1 MTKKDHLNRPI
12 FKLNSFKNKSDE
24 PVDSPDTS
32 SLAMDNTIEKA
43 DGDNL
48 NKGIK
53 LDPKDN
59 DNAHATKKI
68 IPKSTK
74 QKKILLAPIEYQE
87 VLAYMQKHFPN
98 AFPYNLDPLP
108 LAIGIHNQI
117 FSIPDL
123 PFSKMKIRKFLKIY
137 VSKRDYRKEL
147 IVDNSRFN
155 LDGTIA
161 SKILPEETNWLI
173 WKEVRAGRRAEL
185 KAKHD
190 NFVKKVMES
199 PVAASEFLE
208 EFLPG
213 EYRDMLDLT
222 TLKVEK
228 ETYVDD
234 SLKSRLSDI
243 VYSVQTKPNDVG
255 KTDTTFVYA
264 LVEHQSSPD
273 YWIAFRL
280 MKYSLLLLERHIE
293 KRNKLPV
300 ILPLV
305 LYNGKKKYN
314 VPMNLWEL
322 FTYPILAKKAMA
334 DDYHLIDLNDMSDS
348 DIDYEKHLSFVLYTL
363 KHIHDRDTLK
373 MLEKAMQKCTKA
385 LIIDKGKDYVHTK
398 LILWYTDSKVPA
410 ENKQMLEQLIIDNLP
425 KEDTDNIMKTI
436 ADTYIEEGF
445 NKGIL
450 QGVEQGKNEGIAIG
464 AEKRS
469 LEIACRMLQ
478 EKTDI
483 KFISSVTGLS
493 TDEILKIQNKM

>member
-1 MTKKDHLNRPI
+1 MNEKDHLNRTI
-12 FKLNSFKNKSDE
+12 LKLNSFKNKSDE
-24 PVDSPDTS
+24 PADSVDITFTTKNNKID
-32 SLAMDNTIEKA
+32 KA
-43 DGDNL
+43 DGDKL
-48 NKGIK
+48 NEEITPDLKN
-53 LDPKDN
+53 N
-59 DNAHATKKI
+59 DSVQTIKKI
-68 IPKSTK
+68 VPKAIK
-74 QKKILLAPIEYQE
+74 QKKLLLTEEEYQE
-87 VLAYMQKHFPN
+87 VLTYMQKHFPN
-98 AFPYNLDPLP
+98 IFPADSSPIP

-117 FSIPDL
+117 FAIPDL

-137 VSKRDYRKEL
+137 VSKKDYRKEL
-147 IVDNSRFN
+147 VVDNSRFN

-161 SKILPEETNWLI
+161 SKILPEETNWLV
-173 WKEVRAGRRAEL
+173 WKEVRAVRRAEL

-208 EFLPG
+208 EFLPA

-222 TLKVEK
+222 TLTVEK
-228 ETYVDD
+228 ETYIED

-243 VYSVQTKPNDVG
+243 VYSVQTKPNDAG
-255 KTDTTFVYA
+255 KTDTTLIYA
-264 LVEHQSSPD
+264 IVEHQSSPD
-273 YWIAFRL
+273 YWISFRL
-280 MKYSLLLLERHIE
+280 MKYSLLLLERHTK

-322 FTYPILAKKAMA
+322 FTYPVLAKKAMA
-334 DDYHLIDLNDMSDS
+334 DDYHLINLNAMNDN

-373 MLEKAMQKCTKA
+373 MLELAMQKCTKA

-410 ENKQMLEQLIIDNLP
+410 ENKQLLEQLIVDNLP
-425 KEDTDNIMKTI
+425 KEDTENIMRTI
-436 ADTYIEEGF
+436 ADTYIE
-445 NKGIL
+445 
-450 QGVEQGKNEGIAIG
+450 QGVEKGIAIG
-464 AEKRS
+464 EAKGEARGVEKRNI
-469 LEIACRMLQ
+469 EIARRMLK
-478 EKTDI
+478 ENTDI

-493 TDEILKIQNKM
+493 ADDILKIQNKM

>member
-1 MTKKDHLNRPI
+1 MTEKDHLNRPI
-12 FKLNSFKNKSDE
+12 LKLNSFKNKADE
-24 PVDSPDTS
+24 PIDSPNTP
-32 SLAMDNTIEKA
+32 SLATDNTIEKA
-43 DGDNL
+43 DGDTL
-48 NKGIK
+48 SEEIK
-53 LDPKDN
+53 PEPKNN
-59 DNAHATKKI
+59 DNAQSTKKI
-68 IPKSTK
+68 IPKQTK

-87 VLAYMQKHFPN
+87 VLTYIQKHFPD
-98 AFPYNLDPLP
+98 AFPHNLTPLP

-173 WKEVRAGRRAEL
+173 WKKVRAGRRAEL

-208 EFLPG
+208 EFLPA

-222 TLKVEK
+222 TLTVEK
-228 ETYVDD
+228 ETYIED

-243 VYSVQTKPNDVG
+243 VYSVQTKPNDAG
-255 KTDTTFVYA
+255 KTDTTLVYT

-280 MKYSLLLLERHIE
+280 MKYSLLLLERHTK

-322 FTYPILAKKAMA
+322 FTYPTLAKKAMA
-334 DDYHLIDLNDMSDS
+334 DDYHLIDLNDMNDS

-398 LILWYTDSKVPA
+398 LILWYSDSKVPA
-410 ENKQMLEQLIIDNLP
+410 ENKQLLEQLIVDNLP
-425 KEDTDNIMKTI
+425 KEDTDDIMRTI
-436 ADTYIEEGF
+436 ADTYIEEG
-445 NKGIL
+445 IT
-450 QGVEQGKNEGIAIG
+450 IG
-464 AEKRS
+464 EARGEEKRS
-469 LEIACRMLQ
+469 LEIARRMLQ
-478 EKTDI
+478 ENTDI

-493 TDEILKIQNKM
+493 TDKILKIQNKM